1 MAERI
6 ENVFD
11 FPVEKIKIKDRFRVD
26 KGDIDEMALS
36 LSEVGQIQPIVV
48 DQEGYLL
55 AGERRT
61 LGAKQLG
68 WKTIWA
74 AIKYVKGKIPKLQ
87 IELEENI
94 RRKPMMWHEEA
105 RLEKAIFDLQMEK
118 VGKWTQR
125 DQAELRGVSQPAVN
139 QRIQLA
145 EAMSLLPE
153 LAEHETQDAA
163 WKEFK
168 KLEEEAVLHHIR
180 SKTPENIKAA
190 PRWAQDH
197 FNVGDAFK
205 GMEGTKAKTADFAEI
220 DPPYAIDLNDRKDRN
235 VEEGPDDE
243 YNEIDADEY
252 PSFFKELSSEVYRI
266 LKPNSFAVFWYGLQW
281 HQFVYDTL
289 QEVGFKVNPI
299 PAIWYKGVVGQ
310 TAQPDIALASCYE
323 PFFLA
328 RKGAPR
334 MYTSGRSNVFHFAP
348 LSPSKKI
355 HRTERP
361 VELIQEILATILFPG
376 STVLVPF
383 LGSGATLRASYRL
396 GHTGFGWDLSE
407 KNKSRFIR
415 KVAEEFGELPTGEK

>member
-1 MAERI
+1 VAIRI

-26 KGDIDEMALS
+26 KGDIEEMAMS
-36 LSEVGQIQPIVV
+36 LQEKGQIQPIVV

-74 AIKYVKGKIPKLQ
+74 AVRFVDGKVQKLE

-94 RRKPMMWHEEA
+94 RRKPMHWHEEA
-105 RLEKAIFDLQMEK
+105 RLEKAIYDLQMEK
-118 VGKWTQR
+118 LGRWTQR
-125 DQAELRGVSQPAVN
+125 DQAEMRGVAQSSVN

-145 EAMSLLPE
+145 EALTLLPE

-180 SKTPENIKAA
+180 SKTPEKIKHA
-190 PRWAQDH
+190 PKWAEEH
-197 FNVGDAFK
+197 FNVGDAFT
-205 GMEGTKAKTADFAEI
+205 GMQGTKAKKADFAEV

-235 VEEGPDDE
+235 AEDGPDDE

-252 PSFFKELSSEVYRI
+252 PSFFKELASEVHRI
-266 LKPNSFAVFWYGLQW
+266 LKDNSFAIFWYGEQW
-281 HQFVYDTL
+281 HQFVFDTL
-289 QEVGFKVNPI
+289 IEVGFKVNPI
-299 PAIWYKGVVGQ
+299 PAIWYKGTVGQ

-328 RKGAPR
+328 RKGVPR
-334 MYTSGRSNVFHFAP
+334 MAVSGRSNVFHFSP
-348 LSPSKKI
+348 LAPSKKI

-361 VELIQEILATILFPG
+361 VELIEEVLRTILFPG
-376 STVLVPF
+376 STCLVPF
-383 LGSGATLRASYRL
+383 LGSGATLRAAYKL
-396 GHTGFGWDLSE
+396 GHTGFGWDLSA
-407 KNKSRFIR
+407 KNKSRFLR
-415 KVAEEFGELPTGEK
+415 KVSEEFGEQEQ